1 MRSRGWPLVLLVAVA
16 VAALLPGSALA
27 GGPKPGGTLKFA
39 LLRDPVGW
47 DPHINQGATTYTFLN
62 NIYESL
68 IRYSLKGTLEPGLA
82 LRWENPN
89 PTTYIL
95 QLRRNV
101 KFHSGNPFTAE
112 DVKFSI
118 ERILDPK
125 TAATRS
131 KEFSVVQGVAVVDPY
146 TVKITLRKPDA
157 PFLELLASGEA
168 MMVDKQWVEAG
179 GNFKQAAS
187 GTGPFKQGPFETGV
201 RYALVK
207 NRDYWEQPYPH
218 LERIEYA
225 SIPKDEV
232 RVQALQTGSVD
243 MAEYIPWQSIKSLK
257 QDPNT
262 QVFVGYDTFNVIRL
276 NPRRPP
282 FDNVK
287 VRQAFNY
294 LIDRKEIM
302 DLAWGGIGVA
312 MDAALIPEGHW
323 AYPNLHVWTYDP
335 AKGKRLLAEA
345 GVNPATTKIVFDSTT
360 LSVHMDDAQIIV
372 TQLQKVGF
380 TQIELKPMDVP
391 TQQKKRVSGDY
402 TMFIDGFSLP
412 WPDPDFYT
420 VWFSSDAPLYGKSV
434 GFSDERLDKLLD
446 EGRSTLDQAKRK
458 AIYAQVE
465 QRLTELAPWVFLHWR
480 PQAEAAR
487 ANVKGYTRLPG
498 ALGNK
503 SLGGL
508 KYVWKE

>member
-1 MRSRGWPLVLLVAVA
+1 MRHRWTLLVLAIALTATAV
-16 VAALLPGSALA
+16 LPTLALA
-27 GGPKPGGTLKFA
+27 GAKAGGVLKFA

-47 DPHINQGATTYTFLN
+47 EPHINQGATTYTFMN
-62 NIYESL
+62 NIYEAL
-68 IRYSLKGTLEPGLA
+68 IRYSLQGSLEPGLA
-82 LRWENPN
+82 VRWENPD
-89 PTTYIL
+89 PTTYTL
-95 QLRRNV
+95 HLRRNV

-131 KEFSVVQGVAVVDPY
+131 KEFSVVQGVTVVDPY
-146 TVKITLRKPDA
+146 TVKITLKKPNA
-157 PFLELLASGEA
+157 PFLEVLASGEA
-168 MMVDKQWVEAG
+168 VMVDKKWAEAG

-187 GTGPFKQGPFETGV
+187 GTGPFKQGPYETGV

-207 NRDYWEQPYPH
+207 NPDYWEKPYPY
-218 LERIEYA
+218 LDRIEYA

-243 MAEYIPWQSIKSLK
+243 MAEYIPWQSIKSLEK
-257 QDPNT
+257 DPNT
-262 QVFVGYDTFNVIRL
+262 QVYLGYDTFNIIRL
-276 NPRRPP
+276 NPKRPP

-294 LIDRKEIM
+294 LIDSKEII

-323 AYPNLHVWTYDP
+323 AYPNLHVWKYDL
-335 AKGKRLLAEA
+335 AKGKQLLAEA
-345 GVNPATTKIVFDSTT
+345 GVNPATTRIIFDSTT

-372 TQLQKVGF
+372 TQLQKAGF

-420 VWFSSDAPLYGKSV
+420 VWFSSAAPLYGKSV
-434 GFSDERLDKLLD
+434 GFADEQLDKLLD
-446 EGRSTLDQAKRK
+446 EGRSTLDQGKRK
-458 AIYAQVE
+458 AIYTQIE
-465 QRLTELAPWVFLHWR
+465 QRLVELAPWVFLHWR
-480 PQAEAAR
+480 PQAEAGR